1 MNYYQEESTAH
12 KCAEIIY
19 LNRPQTITSK
29 FRHSCTELLEQIKNS
44 APLTALR
51 SYAESISL
59 PKRCTIWEQRR
70 ELAQYQYRQIEQ
82 TLSHLEKGMKVRI
95 TYFDMEEIE
104 EELGVYR
111 TIEGRINL
119 FSPRYEML
127 EVNHRMIEFE
137 ELARI
142 ELLENPLI

>member
-1 MNYYQEESTAH
+1 MNYYQKDSTAR
-12 KCAEIIY
+12 KYADIIY
-19 LNRPQTITSK
+19 LDRPKTMKSL
-29 FRHSCTELLEQIKNS
+29 FRHPRMDLFDQIKNFT
-44 APLTALR
+44 PFTALR
-51 SYAESISL
+51 SYVESL
-59 PKRCTIWEQRR
+59 NFTERRTIWEQRR
-70 ELAQYQYRQIEQ
+70 ELADYQYRQIEQ
-82 TLSHLEKGMKVRI
+82 TLSLLEKGMKVRV

-127 EVNHRMIEFE
+127 EVKHHMIEFE

-142 ELLENPLI
+142 EILES